1 MKKILL
7 SLIVIASALSANS
20 QVICAGVSPA
30 NIQQNYPFAVQT
42 DFGWPRYDG
51 FGGAASENWGL
62 TMDFSVQGTFIID
75 TLVLV
80 NDGTAGT
87 SVDYGHLNAEEGC
100 NPSPANAYVGKIAI
114 LRRGACSFT
123 DKAKNAQDQGAI
135 AIIVVDHFDDD
146 NLENQYMSADIAG
159 PGPLVTIPVVRISK
173 TNGNS
178 LIAEMANGPVVM
190 FIGNKLGAFTNDL
203 ASSSDDILIPPHAGE
218 SSVTFNGFN
227 LAMQMYNHGSAMQ
240 SASTVTAE
248 ITDPTAAVVYT
259 STVNLPVMNSGDTV
273 YIVNGNPEFFD
284 PFTLPS
290 YLPGN
295 YTLTYT
301 LTPDAADDFAF
312 DNVFTYDFK
321 LNSET
326 ISRASVDGANEPT
339 SSTYPSNSTIEYQ
352 SCMFYVDPN
361 ASALAVEGVYFSP
374 YVDSIAFYPLAGE
387 EINVNFYLWNDT
399 WTDLSDPLFPAN
411 NDWFANI
418 VLIDFIQYYPS
429 SDAENGV
436 TQYVDLNSP
445 IFLSDNQRYLVCVQ
459 SFNPQ
464 VAFGYD
470 GAINYSGNQGI
481 TLMPNSPVFVDDTW
495 YTGGWNGTSASS
507 IGLRA
512 IDATQVNVTELNTVE
527 GSAYPNPANEVVT
540 ISIEASGSA
549 NLVVSDISG
558 KLVFN
563 DNITLVNGQ
572 TTVDIN
578 SLESGV
584 YIFNVT
590 LETGETS
597 QFNVV
602 KK

>member
-1 MKKILL
+1 MKKIIL
-7 SLIVIASALSANS
+7 SLLVIASAFTSQS
-20 QVICAGVSPA
+20 QVVVSGVSPA
-30 NIQQNYPFAVQT
+30 SIQQNYSFAVQT
-42 DFGWPRYDG
+42 DFGWPRYTG
-51 FGGAASENWGL
+51 FGGPASENWGL
-62 TMDFSVQGTFIID
+62 TMDFSVPGTFILD

-87 SVDYGHLNAEEGC
+87 SVDFGHLNAEEGC
-100 NPSPANAYVGKIAI
+100 NPSPANAYEGKIAI

-123 DKAKNAQDQGAI
+123 DKAKYAQDQGAV
-135 AIIVVDHFDDD
+135 AVIVVDHFDDD
-146 NLENQYMSADIAG
+146 NLENQYMSADAAG
-159 PGPLVTIPVVRISK
+159 EGPNVTIPVVRISR

-178 LIAEMANGPVVM
+178 LIAEMDNGYVVM
-190 FIGNKLGAFTNDL
+190 FIGNKLGAFPNDL
-203 ASSSDDILIPPHAGE
+203 GTFRGDILIPPYAGE
-218 SSVTFNGFN
+218 SSVTFDGFN
-227 LAMQMYNHGSAMQ
+227 LAMQMYNHGSGIQ

-248 ITDPTAAVVYT
+248 ITDPTSAVVYT
-259 STVNLPVMNSGDTV
+259 NTVNLPVMNSGDTV

-290 YLPGN
+290 YMPGT

-301 LTPDAADDFAF
+301 LTPDAPDDFAF

-321 LNSET
+321 LNPET
-326 ISRASVDGANEPT
+326 ISRAAIDASNEPI

-361 ASALAVEGVYFSP
+361 ASALAVQGIYFSP

-418 VLIDFIQYYPS
+418 QLIDFVQYYPS
-429 SDAENGV
+429 SDAENGL

-445 IFLSDNQRYLVCVQ
+445 IQLIDDQRYLVCVQ

-470 GAINYSGNQGI
+470 KDIVYAGNQAI
-481 TLMPNSPVFVDDTW
+481 TLMPNSPVYVDDTW
-495 YTGGWNGTSASS
+495 YTGGWTGTGASS
-507 IGLRA
+507 IGLNA
-512 IDATQVNVTELNTVE
+512 VDVTQVNITELNTVE
-527 GSAYPNPANEVVT
+527 GSAYPNPAREAVT
-540 ISIEASGSA
+540 VSIDASGSA
-549 NLVVSDISG
+549 NLIVSDISG

-563 DNITLVNGQ
+563 DKITLVNGE
-572 TTVDIN
+572 TTVDIS